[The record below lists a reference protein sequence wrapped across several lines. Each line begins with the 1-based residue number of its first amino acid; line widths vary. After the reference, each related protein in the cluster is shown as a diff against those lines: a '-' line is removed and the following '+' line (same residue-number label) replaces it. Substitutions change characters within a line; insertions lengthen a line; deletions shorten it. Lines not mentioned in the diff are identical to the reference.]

1 MTVEY
6 SRKRTVSSGPL
17 PAHAGGLAL
26 NWQSVFRLAVTIM
39 LAIALLVVPTLT
51 GAEEARRLRSGDP
64 PEYPELA
71 KKLNL
76 RGVARVQVTITPDG
90 SVKEIKE
97 LGGNPL
103 LLAALTSAV
112 KNWKYEAT
120 DKVSTLEVRFAF
132 PLE

>member
-6 SRKRTVSSGPL
+6 SRKRTVCSGPQ
-17 PAHAGGLAL
+17 PAHAGGWAL
-26 NWQSVFRLAVTIM
+26 NWHSVFRLALTIM
-39 LAIALLVVPTLT
+39 LAISLLTIPTLT
-51 GAEEARRLRSGDP
+51 GAEEERRLRSGDP

-112 KNWKYEAT
+112 KKWKYEAT
-120 DKVSTLEVRFAF
+120 DKVSTLEVKFAF

>member
-6 SRKRTVSSGPL
+6 SRKRTVSSGPP
-17 PAHAGGLAL
+17 PARAGGLDL
-26 NWQSVFRLAVTIM
+26 NWHSVFRLAVTIM

-51 GAEEARRLRSGDP
+51 DAEEARRLRSGDP

-76 RGVARVQVTITPDG
+76 RGVARVQVTVTPDG
-90 SVKEIKE
+90 SVSEIKE

-112 KNWKYEAT
+112 KKWKYEAT
-120 DKVSTLEVRFAF
+120 DKVSTLEVKFAF